1 MKKFVAYIATML
13 MLSNREKVVA
23 NKGSMPR
30 DVEKIFLMKYSYNV
44 RKPEV
49 KTKIFEKA
57 MKATVPETLVEF

>member
-1 MKKFVAYIATML
+1 
-13 MLSNREKVVA
+13 
-23 NKGSMPR
+23 
-30 DVEKIFLMKYSYNV
+30 MKYSYNV